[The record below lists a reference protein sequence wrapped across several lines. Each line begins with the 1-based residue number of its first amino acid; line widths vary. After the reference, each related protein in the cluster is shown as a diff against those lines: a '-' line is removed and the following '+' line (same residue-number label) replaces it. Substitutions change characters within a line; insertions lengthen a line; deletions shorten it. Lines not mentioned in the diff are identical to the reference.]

1 MADHAA
7 TPGPRCGA
15 PDPPA
20 ALTAALAPAL
30 PVDARTLT
38 AATASRVFD
47 RYPVIDRVIMV
58 TGANKISLS
67 REQVERLLRSETLAK
82 PDGNQW
88 RHAVALIAAL
98 LGG

>member
-1 MADHAA
+1 MKNLIESLALEG
-7 TPGPRCGA
+7 T
-15 PDPPA
+15 
-20 ALTAALAPAL
+20 ALTVALAPAL

-38 AATASRVFD
+38 AATAIRVFD

-67 REQVERLLRSETLAK
+67 REQVERLLHSETLAK

>member
-1 MADHAA
+1 MKNLIESLALEG
-7 TPGPRCGA
+7 T
-15 PDPPA
+15 
-20 ALTAALAPAL
+20 ALTVALAPAL

-38 AATASRVFD
+38 AATAIRVFD

-82 PDGNQW
+82 PDGSQW
-88 RHAVALIAAL
+88 RHAVARIAAL

>member
-1 MADHAA
+1 MKNLIESLALEG
-7 TPGPRCGA
+7 T
-15 PDPPA
+15 
-20 ALTAALAPAL
+20 ALTVALAPAL

-38 AATASRVFD
+38 AATAIRVFD

-88 RHAVALIAAL
+88 RHAVALITAL